1 MVSEI
6 ELRKTQAM
14 LNDIHRTLWI
24 EPTGDWSYRL
34 RCTKCSWDHDV
45 EWTRD
50 NGNPHR
56 DNDASALWTI
66 GVTTFLGHKCM
77 FGVVDE
83 RPGHPRSDVEKW
95 MLVAQWWESRN
106 NTVFMREVMLLHAV
120 TLEDMRI
127 IAKYGSE
134 SILDTITMGPFDVSI
149 VNSLVLK
156 WVRVS

>member
-1 MVSEI
+1 
-6 ELRKTQAM
+6 
-14 LNDIHRTLWI
+14 
-24 EPTGDWSYRL
+24 
-34 RCTKCSWDHDV
+34 
-45 EWTRD
+45 
-50 NGNPHR
+50 
-56 DNDASALWTI
+56 
-66 GVTTFLGHKCM
+66 
-77 FGVVDE
+77 
-83 RPGHPRSDVEKW
+83 